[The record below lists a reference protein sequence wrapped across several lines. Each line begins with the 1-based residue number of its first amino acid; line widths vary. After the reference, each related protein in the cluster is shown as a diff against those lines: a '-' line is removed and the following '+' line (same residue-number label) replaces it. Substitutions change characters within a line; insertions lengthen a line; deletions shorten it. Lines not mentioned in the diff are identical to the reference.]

1 MKCVS
6 LCRHALATGHLTE
19 NAYPCGRQETPRFIV
34 VPTVHSCR
42 MAGHGNQVSKD
53 ITKGF
58 GYARLFSGRF
68 LKTVSPGKDY
78 GYPFVYLTY
87 GFEDDTDDLRKGRS

>member
-1 MKCVS
+1 MHICVAVKKRHVLLWS
-6 LCRHALATGHLTE
+6 LPCIHVAWQDMATR
-19 NAYPCGRQETPRFIV
+19 A
-34 VPTVHSCR
+34 
-42 MAGHGNQVSKD
+42 AKVSRR
-53 ITKGF
+53 GF

-87 GFEDDTDDLRKGRS
+87 GFQDDTDHLRKGRS